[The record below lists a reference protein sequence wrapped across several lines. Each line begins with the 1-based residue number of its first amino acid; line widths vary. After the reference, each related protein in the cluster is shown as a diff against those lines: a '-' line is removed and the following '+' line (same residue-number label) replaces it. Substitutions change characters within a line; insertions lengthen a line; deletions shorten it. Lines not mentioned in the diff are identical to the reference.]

1 MTVLTDPPPAPAIA
15 NTVSRPTVAIAFG
28 GGGARGYAHIHII
41 EMLDEMGIRPVAICG
56 ASIGAIMGA
65 GVAAGMTG
73 REIREYTL
81 KLAGNRAEV
90 MAKFWQT
97 RPSRLSEL
105 VDGGFRFGQFNI
117 ERIVKTF
124 LPPDIPETFEGL
136 GIPMQIVATDYYG
149 HRQTVFDGGD
159 LHAAIAAS
167 AAIPAVFKPVKRD
180 GRFYV
185 DGGIFNPVPYDHL
198 MGKADIVV
206 GVDVV
211 GAPEGDPSK
220 SPTTMESLFGVAQLM
235 NQSMIQLKLMVE
247 PPDVFV
253 RPPVSRFRVLDF
265 LKAQQI
271 LDATATVRDEF
282 RRKMEAAIAAWEMDP
297 VAVRRG
303 K

>member
-1 MTVLTDPPPAPAIA
+1 MTMLTDQPPASSPSRRGA
-15 NTVSRPTVAIAFG
+15 RPTIAIAFG

-41 EMLDEMGIRPVAICG
+41 ETLERMGIRPVAICG

-65 GVAAGMTG
+65 AMAAGMTG
-73 REIREYTL
+73 RDMREYTL

-117 ERIVKTF
+117 ERITRTF
-124 LPPDIPETFEGL
+124 LPPDIPATFDGL
-136 GIPMQIVATDYYG
+136 DIPLGIVATDYYG
-149 HRQTVFDGGD
+149 HCQAIFESGD
-159 LHAAIAAS
+159 LRSAIAAS
-167 AAIPAVFKPVKRD
+167 AAIPAVFKPVERG
-180 GRFYV
+180 GRYYV

-198 MGKADIVV
+198 VGKADIVV

-211 GAPEGDPSK
+211 GAPLGDPTRP
-220 SPTTMESLFGVAQLM
+220 PTTMESLFGVAQLM

-247 PPDVFV
+247 PPDVFI

-265 LKAQQI
+265 LKARQI

-282 RRKMEAAIAAWEMDP
+282 RRKLEAAIAAWEMDP

-303 K
+303 R